1 VTRGRHL
8 LLAPG
13 LGTSSP
19 LSELLA
25 RIARRHAVHAH
36 DPGLGSPAAV
46 LTRPASRWPLPRGD
60 APVAWWVEHPADAPG
75 VVPERVRLLLAARP
89 VAAAVP
95 ALAELD
101 VPLEVVPWPAVDGTV
116 WRPVAPFV
124 RDRWRRRLGLP
135 ERLVAVVGTTGAP
148 PMDDE
153 TAADALFLC
162 AAAIVGPAHAVRALA
177 LGTATVCDAAT
188 ADLLGAVDG
197 THVIVAAGEEAT
209 EAATDL
215 AADLSRA
222 AVLGRNGRRLAEDR
236 HDIAESAR
244 RIAAALELPTVGEPA
259 VARVAAMLD
268 ELGTPVDAG
277 VVARVAG
284 AVGTL
289 GADGVVVA
297 VRSLRW

>member
-1 VTRGRHL
+1 MTSGRHL

-36 DPGLGSPAAV
+36 DPGLGPPAAV

-60 APVAWWVEHPADAPG
+60 FPVAWWIEHPADVP
-75 VVPERVRLLLAARP
+75 VDVPERVRLVLAPRP
-89 VAAAVP
+89 VAAAVG
-95 ALAELD
+95 AL
-101 VPLEVVPWPAVDGTV
+101 PRLEVVPSPAVDGTV

-124 RDRWRRRLGLP
+124 RERWRRRLGLP
-135 ERLVAVVGTTGAP
+135 ERLVAVVGTPGAP

-162 AAAIVGPAHAVRALA
+162 AAAVVGPAHAVRALA
-177 LGTATVCDAAT
+177 LGTATVCDAAV
-188 ADLLGAVDG
+188 AELVGAVDG
-197 THVIVAAGEEAT
+197 VHVVVAAGHEAVD
-209 EAATDL
+209 AATDL
-215 AADLSRA
+215 AADMPRA
-222 AVLGRNGRRLAEDR
+222 AVLGRNARRLAEAR

-244 RIAAALELPTVGEPA
+244 RVAAALELPTVGEPP
-259 VARVAAMLD
+259 VAQVAAVLD
-268 ELGTPVDAG
+268 DLGTPVDAG

-289 GADGVVVA
+289 GPDGVDVA